1 MFRKAVLGLLPLF
14 FIASVAYALEDQ
26 ALLSGR
32 VTDPEERPIAD
43 VVVAILEANV
53 QAVTDSSGAFTIKD
67 LLPGTYTISIHRT
80 GFSPE
85 TRTEHIDGQTDLKV
99 TLHPTPFAM
108 EPVVVV
114 ATREPISPE
123 RAPLPTSALPG
134 DQLRRNHT
142 VSLAQSLE
150 QLPGLRALTT
160 GAQVG
165 KPVIRGMTGPR
176 VLVLEDEH
184 RLEDYSWSDEDGP
197 SVDARLAERVEV
209 VRGPASL
216 LYGSDAVG
224 GAVNA
229 IPRPLPDPRETGI
242 THFGIEAYGASN
254 NREFGTALLAEGAH
268 RPLGWRL
275 FLVGRAAEDL
285 NTPDGK
291 LENTGFSALNG
302 EAAVG
307 TRDEKGDVQLRY
319 ARYGGEFKLLEAEGP
334 ANELEEGGPERKTS
348 DDRIQLTAKRL
359 IGGLR
364 WEFHGQWQGHSLIEV
379 ADEPGTTTESEQ
391 FNLLLSTFSG
401 DLLTHFGKGGTIGL
415 SGMFQTND
423 SKGPVPLV
431 PDADTKAG
439 GLFVVEQVHAGAWD
453 LSAGLRGD
461 THHVKADPNPDLG
474 FAGDSQGAQALS
486 ANVGAVYHLNSSWS
500 MSANLGNAWRAP
512 TLLERYANGPRLS
525 EARFE
530 IGQNDLDNERGGTV
544 DLGLRLRSGRVQGDL
559 SAFASKYSSFIYL
572 ASTGQVQDSLAV
584 YRYEQAD
591 ATLLGGEAAL
601 EVQAGG
607 PLLLHG
613 RVDYVR
619 GDNDDLDE
627 PLPLIPPLRGF
638 VGGDLRFSKLSWA
651 DAFEVGAETELVDRQ
666 DRLSSFDTATDGY
679 ALVHAHAGLNRDFFG
694 RSFRID
700 LTGRNLADTSY
711 RDFMSRYKGFALDQ
725 GRNVI
730 LRISTGL

>member
-1 MFRKAVLGLLPLF
+1 MIPFRKTLP
-14 FIASVAYALEDQ
+14 
-26 ALLSGR
+26 ALLTILLIATIADAQVTLTGH
-32 VTDPEERPIAD
+32 VTDSEQRPIPDA
-43 VVVAILEANV
+43 VVAILEQDV
-53 QAVTDSSGAFTIKD
+53 KAVTDSSGAFTVTD

-80 GFSPE
+80 GFAPE
-85 TRTEHIDGQTDLKV
+85 TRTETIDTGTVLDV

-114 ATREPISPE
+114 ATREPISPGSS
-123 RAPLPTSALPG
+123 PLPTSTLSG

-142 VSLAQSLE
+142 VSLAHSLE
-150 QLPGLRALTT
+150 ELPGLRALTT

-176 VLVLEDEH
+176 VLVLENEH

-197 SVDARLAERVEV
+197 SVDARLAERLEV

-216 LYGSDAVG
+216 LYGSDALG

-229 IPRPLPDPRETGI
+229 IPRALPDPRETGI
-242 THFGIEAYGASN
+242 TRFGIELYGASN

-268 RPLGWRL
+268 KPIGWRL

-291 LENTGFSALNG
+291 LENTGFSAVNG
-302 EAAVG
+302 EAVVG
-307 TRDEKGDVQLRY
+307 TRDDKGDVQLRY

-334 ANELEEGGPERKTS
+334 ANAEEEEGPERKAA
-348 DDRIQLTAKRL
+348 DNRIQLTAKRL

-364 WEFHGQWQGHSLIEV
+364 WEFHGQWQGHSLIEM
-379 ADEPGTTTESEQ
+379 ADAPGTHTESEQ
-391 FNLLLSTFSG
+391 FNLQLLTFSG
-401 DLLTHFGKGGTIGL
+401 DLLTHFGKGGTVGI
-415 SGMFQTND
+415 SGMYQTND
-423 SKGPVPLV
+423 SKGPIPLV
-431 PDADTKAG
+431 PDANTSAG
-439 GLFVVEQVHAGAWD
+439 GLFVIEQVHTGNWD
-453 LSAGLRGD
+453 LSGGLRGD
-461 THHVKADPNPDLG
+461 IHHIKADPNPDLA
-474 FAGDSQGAQALS
+474 FTGDTQDASAIS
-486 ANVGAVYHLNSSWS
+486 ANVGAVYHLTQAWS
-500 MSANLGNAWRAP
+500 LRGNVGNAWRAP

-530 IGQNDLDNERGGTV
+530 IGTNDLDNEKGVTF
-544 DLGLRLRSGRVQGDL
+544 DAGLHLEASRVHGEI
-559 SAFASKYSSFIYL
+559 SAFASKYTDFIYL
-572 ASTGQVQDSLAV
+572 TPTGQTQDSLAV

-601 EVQAGG
+601 EVEAVG
-607 PLLLHG
+607 PLMLHG

-651 DAFEVGAETELVDRQ
+651 NAFELGAETELVDQQ
-666 DRLSSFDTATDGY
+666 DRLSAFDTATDSY
-679 ALVHAHAGLNRDFFG
+679 TLFHAHATLNRDFFG
-694 RSFRID
+694 RDFRID
-700 LTGRNLADTSY
+700 LTGRNLGDTSY

>member
-1 MFRKAVLGLLPLF
+1 MRAIRKTLPVLLPILLV
-14 FIASVAYALEDQ
+14 ASVAYGLE
-26 ALLSGR
+26 APITLAGR
-32 VTDPEERPIAD
+32 VTDPEQHPIAD
-43 VVVAILEANV
+43 AVVTILQQDV
-53 QAVTDSSGAFTIKD
+53 QALTDSSGTYTIKD
-67 LLPGTYTISIHRT
+67 ILPGTYTIAVYRT
-80 GFSPE
+80 GFSPI
-85 TRTEHIDGQTDLKV
+85 TRTERIEGGTALDI
-99 TLHPTPFAM
+99 TLTPTPFAM

-114 ATREPISPE
+114 ATRQPVSPE
-123 RAPLPTSALPG
+123 NAPLPTSALSG

-142 VSLAQSLE
+142 VSLAQSIE
-150 QLPGLRALTT
+150 QLPGVRALTT

-176 VLVLEDEH
+176 VLVLEDEN

-216 LYGSDAVG
+216 LYGSDALG

-242 THFGIEAYGASN
+242 TRFGIEAYAASN

-268 RPLGWRL
+268 KPVGWRL

-302 EAAVG
+302 EAVVG
-307 TRDEKGDVQLRY
+307 TRDDKGDVQLRY
-319 ARYGGEFKLLEAEGP
+319 ARYGGEFKLLEAEG
-334 ANELEEGGPERKTS
+334 NEAEEEGPERKTS
-348 DDRIQLTAKRL
+348 DNRVQLTAKRL

-364 WEFHGQWQGHSLIEV
+364 WEFHGQWQGHSLIEM
-379 ADEPGTTTESEQ
+379 ADAPGTHTESEQ
-391 FNLLLSTFSG
+391 FNLQLSTLSG
-401 DLLTHFGKGGTIGL
+401 DLLAHFGQGTTAGI

-423 SKGPVPLV
+423 SKGPIPLV
-431 PDADTKAG
+431 PDADTRAG
-439 GLFVVEQVHAGAWD
+439 GLFVLQQVHTGAWD
-453 LSAGLRGD
+453 LSGGLRGD
-461 THHVKADPNPDLG
+461 IHHIKADPNPDLS
-474 FAGDSQGAQALS
+474 FAGDTQDASALS
-486 ANVGAVYHLNSSWS
+486 ANVGAVFHASEAWS
-500 MSANLGNAWRAP
+500 LRANLGNAWRAP

-530 IGQNDLDNERGGTV
+530 IGRPDLDTEKGATV
-544 DLGLRLRSGRVQGDL
+544 DAGLGFQASRLHAEL
-559 SAFASKYSSFIYL
+559 NAFASKYSSFIYL
-572 ASTGQVQDSLAV
+572 APTGQVQDSLTV
-584 YRYEQAD
+584 YQYEQAD
-591 ATLLGGEAAL
+591 ATLLGGEASL
-601 EVQAGG
+601 EVEAGG
-607 PLLLHG
+607 PVLLHG
-613 RVDYVR
+613 RVDYVQ

-638 VGGDLRFSKLSWA
+638 LGGDLKFSKLSWA
-651 DAFEVGAETELVDRQ
+651 DAFEVGAEAELVDEQ
-666 DRLSSFDTATDGY
+666 DRLSAFDTATDGY
-679 ALVHAHAGLNRDFFG
+679 TLFHAHATLNRDFFG
-694 RSFRID
+694 RDFRID
-700 LTGRNLADTSY
+700 LTGRNLGDTSY